1 MIKSYN
7 KKVCR
12 LCKSKKLKKIYSFKK
27 NPIGDDYT
35 KVPTKRKLF
44 NLDLNIC
51 SKCKF
56 VQLSNVIDPKKVYGE
71 YLYVT
76 KTSLGL
82 QEHFYNLGKKLIKQ
96 KIINQESKILEIG
109 SNDGTLLEFFHKKS
123 SLVIGVD
130 PAAHLFQNKNI
141 KNIKGLFSY
150 KLSQKILNQYGNF
163 DAIIANNVIANID
176 DLNDI
181 FKGINK
187 ILSRDGHLIIETF
200 ALYGILKN
208 NLIDNIYHEHLSYF
222 SIQTFQKFA
231 KKYNLN
237 LKSVE
242 FLKVKGGSLRLI
254 FQKNK
259 ITKNDNLKEIIKK
272 EKNILKNI
280 DKKFKNL
287 QKLNFDN
294 KVKINKIIDRC
305 LSKGLKIF
313 GFGASV
319 GTTTLVYDF
328 ELDKKLEYILDNEKK
343 RFNLYLPGT
352 KIKVMNPDN
361 LKKFNV
367 DYIIVFAWRYAKQI
381 LSRNKKLFSK
391 NTKFVVPL
399 PKYKIIK

>member
-1 MIKSYN
+1 MCN
-7 KKVCR
+7 
-12 LCKSKKLKKIYSFKK
+12 SKKLKKIYSFKK

-35 KVPTKRKLF
+35 KLPTKNKLF
-44 NLDLNIC
+44 NLDLNRC
-51 SKCKF
+51 LKCKF

-82 QEHFYNLGKKLIKQ
+82 QNHFYNLGKKLIRQ
-96 KIINQESKILEIG
+96 KIVNQNSKILEIG

-123 SLVIGVD
+123 SLIIGVD
-130 PAAHLFQNKNI
+130 PAAHLFQNNNI

-150 KLSQKILNQYGNF
+150 ELSQKILKRYGNF
-163 DAIIANNVIANID
+163 DTIIANNVIANID
-176 DLNDI
+176 NLKDI
-181 FKGINK
+181 FKGIDE
-187 ILSRDGHLIIETF
+187 ILSKDGHLIIETF

-222 SIQTFQKFA
+222 SIKTFQKFA
-231 KKYNLN
+231 KNYDLS

-254 FQKNK
+254 FQKK
-259 ITKNDNLKEIIKK
+259 KIIKNRNVEKIINK
-272 EKNILKNI
+272 ENIILKNV

-294 KVKINKIIDRC
+294 KIKINKIIDKC

-328 ELDKKLEYILDNEKK
+328 ELDKKIEYIFDNEKK
-343 RFNLYLPGT
+343 RFNLYMPGT
-352 KIKVMNPDN
+352 NIKVLNPN
-361 LKKFNV
+361 YLKKINV
-367 DYIIVFAWRYAKQI
+367 DYIIIFAWRYAKQI
-381 LSRNKKLFSK
+381 LLRNKKLFSK
-391 NTKFVVPL
+391 KTKFVVPL
-399 PKYKIIK
+399 PKCKIIK

>member
-1 MIKSYN
+1 MIKSYK

-35 KVPTKRKLF
+35 KLPIKAKLF
-44 NLDLNIC
+44 NLDLNRC
-51 SKCKF
+51 LKCKF
-56 VQLSNVIDPKKVYGE
+56 IQLSNIIDQKKVYGE

-76 KTSLGL
+76 KTSVGL
-82 QEHFYNLGKKLIKQ
+82 QTHFYNLGKKLIKK
-96 KIINQESKILEIG
+96 KIINQNSKILEIG
-109 SNDGTLLEFFHKKS
+109 SNDGTLLEFFYKKC
-123 SLVIGVD
+123 SLIVGVD
-130 PAAHLFQNKNI
+130 PAAHLFQNNNI

-150 KLSQKILNQYGNF
+150 KLSQKIFKQHGNF
-163 DAIIANNVIANID
+163 DTIIANNVIANID
-176 DLNDI
+176 DINDI

-187 ILSRDGHLIIETF
+187 ILSKDGHLIIETF

-231 KKYNLN
+231 KNYDLS

-254 FQKNK
+254 FQKKK
-259 ITKNDNLKEIIKK
+259 IIKNRNVEKIIKK
-272 EKNILKNI
+272 ENIILKNL
-280 DKKFKNL
+280 DTKFKNL
-287 QKLNFDN
+287 QKLNFEN
-294 KVKINKIIDRC
+294 KVKINKIIDKC

-328 ELDKKLEYILDNEKK
+328 EIEKKINYIFDNEKK
-343 RFNLYLPGT
+343 RFNLYMPGT
-352 KIKVMNPDN
+352 DIKVLNPNN
-361 LKKFNV
+361 LKKHNV
-367 DYIIVFAWRYAKQI
+367 DYIIIFAWRYAKQI

-391 NTKFVVPL
+391 KTKFVVPL

>member
-1 MIKSYN
+1 MVKSY
-7 KKVCR
+7 KKKICR
-12 LCKSKKLKKIYSFKK
+12 LCKSKNLKKIYSFKK

-35 KVPTKRKLF
+35 KLPTKHKLF
-44 NLDLNIC
+44 NLDLNRC
-51 SKCKF
+51 LKCKF
-56 VQLSNVIDPKKVYGE
+56 IQLSNVIDPKKVYGE

-82 QEHFYNLGKKLIKQ
+82 QKHFYNLGKKLIRQ
-96 KIINQESKILEIG
+96 KIVNQNSKILEIG

-123 SLVIGVD
+123 SLIIGVD
-130 PAAHLFQNKNI
+130 PAAHLFQNNSI

-150 KLSQKILNQYGNF
+150 KLSQKIFKQYGNF
-163 DAIIANNVIANID
+163 DTIIANNVIANID

-181 FKGINK
+181 FKGINE
-187 ILSRDGHLIIETF
+187 ILSKDGHLIIETF

-222 SIQTFQKFA
+222 SIKTFQKFA
-231 KKYNLN
+231 KNYDLS

-254 FQKNK
+254 FQKK
-259 ITKNDNLKEIIKK
+259 IIVKNRNVEKIIKK
-272 EKNILKNI
+272 ENIILKNV

-294 KVKINKIIDRC
+294 KVKINKIIDSC

-328 ELDKKLEYILDNEKK
+328 ELDKKIEYIFDNEKK
-343 RFNLYLPGT
+343 RFNLYMPGT
-352 KIKVMNPDN
+352 NIKVLNPNN
-361 LKKFNV
+361 LKKINV
-367 DYIIVFAWRYAKQI
+367 DYIIIFAWRYAKQI
-381 LSRNKKLFSK
+381 LLRNKKLFNK
-391 NTKFVVPL
+391 KTKFIVPL
-399 PKYKIIK
+399 PKFKIMK

>member
-1 MIKSYN
+1 
-7 KKVCR
+7 
-12 LCKSKKLKKIYSFKK
+12 LCNSKKLKKIYSFKK

-35 KVPTKRKLF
+35 KLPTKNKLF
-44 NLDLNIC
+44 NLDLNRC
-51 SKCKF
+51 LKCKF

-82 QEHFYNLGKKLIKQ
+82 QNHFYNLGKKLIRQ
-96 KIINQESKILEIG
+96 KIVNQNSKILEIG

-123 SLVIGVD
+123 SLIIGVD
-130 PAAHLFQNKNI
+130 PAAHLFQNNNI

-150 KLSQKILNQYGNF
+150 ELSQKILKRYGNF
-163 DAIIANNVIANID
+163 DTIIANNVIANID
-176 DLNDI
+176 NLKDI
-181 FKGINK
+181 FKGIDE
-187 ILSRDGHLIIETF
+187 ILSKDGHLIIETF

-222 SIQTFQKFA
+222 SIKTFQKFA
-231 KKYNLN
+231 KNYDLS

-254 FQKNK
+254 FQKK
-259 ITKNDNLKEIIKK
+259 KIIKNRNVEKIINK
-272 EKNILKNI
+272 ENIILKNV

-294 KVKINKIIDRC
+294 KIKINKIIDKC

-328 ELDKKLEYILDNEKK
+328 ELDKKIEYIFDNEKK
-343 RFNLYLPGT
+343 RFNLYMPGT
-352 KIKVMNPDN
+352 NIKVLNPN
-361 LKKFNV
+361 YLKKINV
-367 DYIIVFAWRYAKQI
+367 DYIIIFAWRYAKQI
-381 LSRNKKLFSK
+381 LLRNKKLFSK
-391 NTKFVVPL
+391 KTKFVVPL
-399 PKYKIIK
+399 PKCKIIK

>member
-1 MIKSYN
+1 MIKSYK

-12 LCKSKKLKKIYSFKK
+12 LCNSKKLKKIYSFKK

-35 KVPTKRKLF
+35 KLPTKNKLF
-44 NLDLNIC
+44 NLDLNRC
-51 SKCKF
+51 LKCKF

-82 QEHFYNLGKKLIKQ
+82 QNHFYNLGKKLIRQ
-96 KIINQESKILEIG
+96 KIVNQNSKILEIG

-123 SLVIGVD
+123 SLIIGVD
-130 PAAHLFQNKNI
+130 PAAHLFQNNNI

-150 KLSQKILNQYGNF
+150 ELSQKILKRYGNF
-163 DAIIANNVIANID
+163 DTIIANNVIANID
-176 DLNDI
+176 NLKDI
-181 FKGINK
+181 FKGIDE
-187 ILSRDGHLIIETF
+187 ILSKDGHLIIETF

-222 SIQTFQKFA
+222 SIKTFQKFA
-231 KKYNLN
+231 KNYDLS

-254 FQKNK
+254 FQKK
-259 ITKNDNLKEIIKK
+259 KIIKNRNVEKIINK
-272 EKNILKNI
+272 ENIILKNV

-294 KVKINKIIDRC
+294 KIKINKIIDKC

-328 ELDKKLEYILDNEKK
+328 ELDKKIEYIFDNEKK
-343 RFNLYLPGT
+343 RFNLYMPGT
-352 KIKVMNPDN
+352 NIKVLNPN
-361 LKKFNV
+361 YLKKINV
-367 DYIIVFAWRYAKQI
+367 DYIIIFAWRYAKQI
-381 LSRNKKLFSK
+381 LLRNKKLFSK
-391 NTKFVVPL
+391 KTKFVVPL
-399 PKYKIIK
+399 PKCKIIK